1 MGIDIEH
8 KHKKVKARRS
18 PRSEDPYLLLLVKL
32 YRFLA
37 RRTNSDFNRVVLKRL
52 CMSRTSQ
59 PPMSLVKLARFTKGK
74 EDKIA
79 VVVGTITDDA
89 RLLKFPKLT
98 VCALRVTEPARRR
111 ILNAGGEVLTFDQL
125 ALRAPTGSNTLLLRG
140 RRTAR
145 KAYKHFG
152 APGVPGSTTRPR
164 LTNRSKNVERSRG
177 RRKSKGFKV

>member
-1 MGIDIEH
+1 
-8 KHKKVKARRS
+8 
-18 PRSEDPYLLLLVKL
+18 
-32 YRFLA
+32 
-37 RRTNSDFNRVVLKRL
+37 
-52 CMSRTSQ
+52 
-59 PPMSLVKLARFTKGK
+59 MSLVKLARFTKGK

-152 APGVPGSTTRPR
+152 APGVPGSTTRYHSSPPPDGTIQEPEQLRRDSTHSCPPPYYIRPR
-164 LTNRSKNVERSRG
+164 LTNRSKNAERSRG